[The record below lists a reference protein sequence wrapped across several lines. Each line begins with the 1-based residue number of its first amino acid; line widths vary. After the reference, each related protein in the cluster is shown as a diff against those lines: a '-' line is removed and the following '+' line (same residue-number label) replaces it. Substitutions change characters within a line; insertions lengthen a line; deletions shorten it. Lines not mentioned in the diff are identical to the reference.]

1 MAEHLSFD
9 SFSKN
14 YDFDLD
20 DFQKLAIEALRSD
33 NSVFVSAPTGS
44 GKTIIAEYSVLNAIS
59 NNGRCFYTTPV
70 KALSNQKYRD
80 LKNLVGPDNVGLLT
94 GDRSENPDAKVVVM
108 TTEVLRNM
116 LYATGTPRELHAVVL
131 DEVHYLKD
139 PYRGGVWEEVIT
151 HLDSNVLLIA
161 LSATVSNAVELGKW
175 LDNVHGPTKVIEHSN
190 RPVPL
195 RFEMFFNMP
204 DESAFRLELI
214 SSKGRA
220 KGYELFVKLINFSN
234 QKASHF
240 PYSQSPLRDPKLRR
254 PQKSAVIAE
263 LSESNLL
270 PVLYFVFSRKGCD
283 QSVKDSI
290 SEGLCL
296 TSPKERKEIR
306 DIAFDGVRLLSDTD
320 LESLDFGT
328 WLHSLEMGFA
338 SHHAGVV
345 TPFREIIEVCFQKSL
360 VKAIFATETMALGI
374 HMPARSVVLDGLV
387 KRSDSGMRELEPG
400 EFTQMA
406 GRAGRRGI
414 DQVGHVGLTF
424 DSRLETKRVMKLIQ
438 SRDFYIE
445 STFHPS
451 YNGIANLIQRH
462 DFKEIR
468 NIFTRSFAARYGK
481 EELISELFGRREML
495 KKWGFLSSSDNKITE
510 KGRMLSKCF
519 HECDLL
525 IVQAL
530 EEGIFEGLSPSELA
544 ALVSCFAFEMRPG
557 NLRTGFKSNRTPSQ
571 TRLNAGWQ
579 KKNKNQKGRSNLRE
593 AAGKGTWHSE
603 KFLDKWED
611 LLDLSREI
619 SLDERSFQLPLI
631 RQVNNLFANAAYF
644 WTSGA
649 TFGEALEVSPV
660 SGGDFARTMRGV
672 LDLLVQLSQIASDA
686 TLSTSSRKAIN
697 IIDRGIVA
705 ASSTSWNI
713 VEESQDFGDIES
725 IRE

>member
-1 MAEHLSFD
+1 
-9 SFSKN
+9 
-14 YDFDLD
+14 
-20 DFQKLAIEALRSD
+20 
-33 NSVFVSAPTGS
+33 
-44 GKTIIAEYSVLNAIS
+44 
-59 NNGRCFYTTPV
+59 FYTTPV

-80 LKNLVGPDNVGLLT
+80 LKSLVGPDNVGLLT

-116 LYATGTPRELHAVVL
+116 LYATGTPKELHAVVL

-151 HLDSNVLLIA
+151 HLSSNVLLIA
-161 LSATVSNAVELGKW
+161 LSATVSNAMELGMW
-175 LDNVHGPTKVIEHSN
+175 LETVHGPTKVIEHSK

-195 RFEMFFNMP
+195 RFEMFFNSS
-204 DESAFRLELI
+204 DESAMRMELI

-220 KGYELFVKLINFSN
+220 KGYEQFVNLINLSH
-234 QKASHF
+234 QRASHF
-240 PYSQSPLRDPKLRR
+240 PYSHSMGSDPRLKR
-254 PQKSAVIAE
+254 PHKSAVVE
-263 LSESNLL
+263 DLRESNLL

-283 QSVKDSI
+283 QSVKDAI

-296 TSPKERKEIR
+296 TSPKERKEIQE
-306 DIAFDGVRLLSDTD
+306 IAFEGVHLLTDSD

-345 TPFREIIEVCFQKSL
+345 TPFRAIIEVCFQKSL

-387 KRSDSGMRELEPG
+387 KRSDAGMRELEPG

-424 DSRLETKRVMKLIQ
+424 DARLETKRVMKLIQ

-468 NIFTRSFAARYGK
+468 HIFSSSFAARYGK
-481 EELISELFGRREML
+481 EELLSELYGRKEML
-495 KKWGFLSSSDNKITE
+495 EKWGFLTNYDNRITE

-519 HECDLL
+519 NECDLL
-525 IVQAL
+525 IVEAL
-530 EEGIFEGLSPSELA
+530 EEGIFSGLSPGELA

-557 NLRTGFKSNRTPSQ
+557 NLRAGFKPVRTPSQ
-571 TRLNAGWQ
+571 TKPLNRFQ
-579 KKNKNQKGRSNLRE
+579 KKSKYPKEAPLLRDLP
-593 AAGKGTWHSE
+593 GKSSSISE
-603 KFLDKWED
+603 KFIDKWED
-611 LLDLSREI
+611 LMDLSRDI
-619 SLDERSFQLPLI
+619 SIDERSFHLPLI

-649 TFGEALEVSPV
+649 TFAEALEVSPV
-660 SGGDFARTMRGV
+660 TGGDFARTMRGI
-672 LDLLVQLSQIASDA
+672 LDLLMQLTQIASE
-686 TLSTSSRKAIN
+686 TSLVAAGRKAID

-705 ASSTSWNI
+705 ASSTSWNV
-713 VEESQDFGDIES
+713 VEESQDFSDIES
-725 IRE
+725 IRD